1 LVAVSNQKYL
11 IELIFMELRMKIFIY
26 IILLAAFSGC
36 SMTAEQKQALASGM
50 QSAGQAMN
58 QEVQLM
64 KQRMHEQS
72 LQSSQQNIYQ
82 TPRQTNCITTYS
94 QLFKAYETT
103 CN

>member
-1 LVAVSNQKYL
+1 
-11 IELIFMELRMKIFIY
+11 
-26 IILLAAFSGC
+26 
-36 SMTAEQKQALASGM
+36 MTAEQKQALASGM